1 MGKKVFGVD
10 IGGTTVK
17 MGMFSDEGELL
28 DKWEI
33 PTRTQ
38 DGGKNILPDI
48 ADSVKGKMEKAG
60 ISLEDVAGIG
70 ISVPGP
76 VDDEGIIHKCVN
88 LGWGVFNIA
97 DEMKKHIDLPVFAG
111 NDANAAALGEVWKGG
126 GKGCR
131 NVVVVTL
138 GTGVGGGIIVNG
150 KVLSGYIGAGGE
162 IGHIHIDDNETEK
175 CGCGNTGCLEQYASA
190 TGIARLATRRLAKD
204 DMPSSIRGAAHMNAK
219 VVFDAVKAGDKLA
232 IEVAEEF
239 GEILGKGL
247 SIVADVTNPEVFVIG
262 GGVSKAGP
270 IVLDYISKNYV
281 KYVFHAS
288 RDTRFALA
296 TLGNDAGIFGSAK
309 LVLDGVARS

>member
-1 MGKKVFGVD
+1 MSKKVFGVD

-17 MGMFSDEGELL
+17 MGLFTDQGELL

-33 PTRTQ
+33 PTRTE
-38 DGGKNILPDI
+38 DAGKNILPDI
-48 ADSVKGKMEKAG
+48 ASSIRSKMDKVQLTE
-60 ISLEDVAGIG
+60 EDVAGIG

-76 VDDEGIIHKCVN
+76 VDDDGIIHKCVN
-88 LGWGVFNIA
+88 LGWGVFNIS
-97 DEMKKHIDLPVFAG
+97 DEMRKNIDLPVFAG

-126 GKGCR
+126 GQGCK

-150 KVLSGYIGAGGE
+150 KILSGYIGAGGE
-162 IGHIHIDDNETEK
+162 IGHIHIDDSETEK

-190 TGIARLATRRLAKD
+190 TGIATLAKRRLAKD
-204 DMPSSIRGAAHMNAK
+204 DKPSSIRGAAHMNAK
-219 VVFDAVKAGDKLA
+219 VVFDAVKAGDELA
-232 IEVAEEF
+232 IEVAEQF

-270 IVLDYISKNYV
+270 VVLDYISKNYV

-288 RDTRFALA
+288 RDTRFVLA
-296 TLGNDAGIFGSAK
+296 TLGNDAGIYGSAK

>member
-1 MGKKVFGVD
+1 MDRKVFGVD

-17 MGMFSDEGELL
+17 MGMFTSEGELL

-33 PTRTQ
+33 PTRTE
-38 DGGKNILPDI
+38 DSGSNILPDI
-48 ADSVKGKMEKAG
+48 AGSIREKMDKAG
-60 ISLEDVAGIG
+60 VQTGDVAGIG

-88 LGWGVFNIA
+88 LGWGVFNISE
-97 DEMKKHIDLPVFAG
+97 EMKKYIDLPVFAG

-126 GKGCR
+126 GKGCK

-190 TGIARLATRRLAKD
+190 TGIARLAVRRLEKD
-204 DMPSSIRGAAHMNAK
+204 DEPSSMRSAAHMNAK
-219 VVFDAVKAGDKLA
+219 VVFDAVKAGDKVA
-232 IEVAEEF
+232 TEVAEQF
-239 GEILGKGL
+239 GQILGKGL

-270 IVLDYISKNYV
+270 VVLDFIKKNYV

-288 RDTRFALA
+288 RDTKFTLA
-296 TLGNDAGIFGSAK
+296 TLGNDAGIYGSAK
-309 LVLDGVARS
+309 LVLDGVRA

>member
-17 MGMFSDEGELL
+17 LGYFTVEGELL

-38 DGGKNILPDI
+38 DNGVNILPDI
-48 ADSVKGKMEKAG
+48 AGSIKERMNKEGLTA
-60 ISLEDVAGIG
+60 EDVVGIG

-76 VDDEGIIHKCVN
+76 VDDGGTVHKCVN
-88 LGWGVFNIA
+88 LGWGVFDI
-97 DEMKKHIDLPVFAG
+97 DKEMNKHINLPVFAG
-111 NDANAAALGEVWKGG
+111 NDANAAALGEAWKGG
-126 GKGCR
+126 GKGCK

-150 KVLSGYIGAGGE
+150 KVLSGYLGAGGE
-162 IGHIHIDDNETEK
+162 IGHIHLDDEETET
-175 CGCGNTGCLEQYASA
+175 CGCGNKGCLEQYASA

-204 DMPSSIRGAAHMNAK
+204 DTPSTLRSASSINAK
-219 VVFDAVKAGDKLA
+219 VVFDAAKAGDALA
-232 IEVAEEF
+232 KEVTAQF

-247 SIVADVTNPEVFVIG
+247 SIVADVTNPEMFVIG
-262 GGVSKAGP
+262 GGVSKAGQ
-270 IVLDYISKNYV
+270 IVLDLIVDSYK

-288 RDTRFALA
+288 RDTKFVLA
-296 TLGNDAGIFGSAK
+296 TLGNDAGIYGSAK
-309 LVLDGVARS
+309 LVIDGEGY

>member
-1 MGKKVFGVD
+1 MSKHVFGVD

-17 MGMFSDEGELL
+17 MGLFTDAGELV

-38 DGGKNILPDI
+38 DGGSNILPDI
-48 ADSVKGKMEKAG
+48 ASSIKKKMESANLTE
-60 ISLEDVAGIG
+60 SDVAGIG

-76 VDDEGIIHKCVN
+76 VDDNGIVHKCVN
-88 LGWGVFNIA
+88 LGWGVFNIE

-111 NDANAAALGEVWKGG
+111 NDANAAALGEAWKGG

-150 KVLSGYIGAGGE
+150 KVLSGYCGAGGE
-162 IGHIHIDDNETEK
+162 IGHIHVDDNETES
-175 CGCGNTGCLEQYASA
+175 CGCGNKGCLEQYASA
-190 TGIARLATRRLAKD
+190 TGIARLANRRLAED
-204 DMPSSIRGAAHMNAK
+204 DMPSSIRGVASMNAK
-219 VVFDAVKAGDKLA
+219 VVFDAVKAGDALA
-232 IEVAEEF
+232 IEVAERF
-239 GEILGKGL
+239 GKILGKGL
-247 SIVADVTNPEVFVIG
+247 SVVADVTNPELFVIG

-270 IVLDYISKNYV
+270 AILDYIRKNYTE
-281 KYVFHAS
+281 YVFHGS
-288 RDTRFALA
+288 RDTQFALA

-309 LVLDGVARS
+309 LVLDGVGRS